1 VSQENNKKIIEDV
14 NSLLVSNTS
23 KERHV
28 AVSDD
33 SIIKVWVKDLTFLEM
48 QEAVKEVVNID
59 PNNGRVEIDLAGY
72 WKYMLFKCIERTEPE
87 IGKAQLL
94 ALRPDILNRI
104 TSLLPQP
111 QDLVSG
117 PLGDGLE
124 E

>member
-1 VSQENNKKIIEDV
+1 MSQENNKKVIEDI

-23 KERHV
+23 KERHI

-48 QEAVKEVVNID
+48 QEAVREVVHIN
-59 PNNGRVEIDLAGY
+59 PSNGSVEIDLAGY
-72 WKYMLFKCIERTEPE
+72 WKYMLFKCVERTEPE

-94 ALRPDILNRI
+94 ALKPDILSRI

-117 PLGDGLE
+117 PLEDGLE
-124 E
+124 G